1 MVVFGGFRY
10 KKSAVPHPFRSHPL
24 PVPQDMEFLN
34 DVRIFDLLN
43 YSWHGVTKPPV
54 DVSEKPSDNNSNGE
68 DGVEEK
74 VENSLA
80 TANTDDGNSAL
91 SLPPPHTHT
100 LRQYIARQ

>member
-68 DGVEEK
+68 VGVEEK
-74 VENSLA
+74 ERNSIA
-80 TANTDDGNSAL
+80 TANVDDGTIAYIFT
-91 SLPPPHTHT
+91 PHTHT
-100 LRQYIARQ
+100 LFHTVYT